1 MRMRKTKIV
10 TTSFSRAGIA
20 AAISIL
26 LFASSAF
33 AVRGQKK
40 EPKPIG
46 LIFGTVYGPDDRPVY
61 GVKIR
66 IHPVGKKKPRWEL
79 ISDHRGEFAQRVP
92 VNPSDYEVTGEAE
105 IAPLVNGKPQLSRK
119 KRVKDKTRVH
129 VMKDVEEVVS
139 LHLRD

>member
-10 TTSFSRAGIA
+10 TTSLPRAGIA
-20 AAISIL
+20 AAISIV

-33 AVRGQKK
+33 ALKGQKK
-40 EPKPIG
+40 EPKPVG
-46 LIFGTVYGPDDRPVY
+46 VIFGTVYGPDDRPVY

-92 VNPSDYEVTGEAE
+92 VKPSDYEVTGEAE
-105 IAPLVNGKPQLSRK
+105 IVPLVDGKPQPSRK
-119 KRVKDKTRVH
+119 KRVKDTATVH
-129 VMKDVEEVVS
+129 VVKDVEQVIS